1 MWGKIEVINWDKT
14 PSISGRVA
22 IEDEIK
28 NGIAVFMIP
37 EGSIPCD
44 TDLPI
49 CAIHTDEET
58 GERTPVIIIQAEQ
71 INNSITLGVRYLD
84 GGNGVCTLDEVEL
97 LEIPN
102 DEFEL

>member
-1 MWGKIEVINWDKT
+1 MGKIDIINWDKT
-14 PSISGRVA
+14 PCISGRIA
-22 IEDEIK
+22 TEEDIE

-37 EGSIPCD
+37 EGSIPCA

-49 CAIHTDEET
+49 CAIQTDEES
-58 GERTPVIIIQAEQ
+58 GEGTPVIIIQAEQ

-97 LEIPN
+97 LEKPN
-102 DEFEL
+102 NEFEL